1 MSCCFRNLGQDSAE
15 TQVMET
21 LTHTLW
27 DSGPDCREQLVP
39 KVSMQYMR
47 KDKDQLICMS
57 ESELVL

>member
-1 MSCCFRNLGQDSAE
+1 
-15 TQVMET
+15 MEI

-47 KDKDQLICMS
+47 KDKDQLIHKTKH
-57 ESELVL
+57 EFAL